1 MGRTSQDLLDEATLG
16 AAPGDGAGP
25 ADAAVL
31 DRITRIATRS
41 LGVAGGL
48 VSLVGGDREYF
59 KRHSGLA
66 EPWST
71 YGETPLSLSL
81 SRHVVETARP
91 LFVDDARSHS
101 LIQAALAERDVS
113 VVAFGGVPLVLTR
126 GDTVGVLSVI
136 DSAPRAWSPSDS
148 NLLEELA
155 GVVTDAL
162 ERRRALAAGVL
173 RDRLT
178 GLPDRGLFRVLVE
191 RAITYR
197 GSRRAAVVAV
207 GLEGFRL
214 VNEAHGHGF
223 GDRLLV
229 AAGRRLASLSSTH
242 GAVCRLAGVDFLML
256 CDLAD
261 DDPDGTGCAQIAYEC
276 VGGASFEVAGQ
287 QVPIGASV
295 GVVVI
300 DPAAEVDQVIDAALE
315 AMRDKAISGR
325 VDPDRRTRASARLR
339 IQGSIAH
346 AQERGEMHLVYQPV
360 VAMSTRRPVGFEAL
374 LRWDH
379 PELGP
384 ISPEDFIPVAE
395 ASGAIV
401 DIGRWVIARAT
412 ADLAGWRRQ
421 HPHEHMWVSVNAAP
435 VELTADLLASM
446 RHTLASARLPGDAV
460 MLEITERALLVNGEA
475 VLQTLDDLRAMGVT
489 IALDDFGVGYSSLS
503 YLTRFPIDVLKIDKS
518 FVAQIETDE
527 RGATLVAGIGALSRV
542 LDVMPIAE
550 GIETEGQARAV
561 EAAGYGLGQGYLF
574 SHPVAAEAV
583 TKLLAS

>member
-1 MGRTSQDLLDEATLG
+1 LLDG
-16 AAPGDGAGP
+16 AKPGEAPGDGAGP

-41 LGVAGGL
+41 LGVSGGL

-59 KRHSGLA
+59 KRHTGLT
-66 EPWST
+66 EPWAT
-71 YGETPLSLSL
+71 YGETPLSHSL
-81 SRHVVETARP
+81 SRHVVETEKP
-91 LFVDDARSHS
+91 LFVDDARSHP
-101 LIQAALAERDVS
+101 LIQAAFAEHDAS
-113 VVAFGGVPLVLTR
+113 VVAFGGVPLILTR

-136 DSAPRAWSPSDS
+136 DSAPRAWSVSDS
-148 NLLEELA
+148 HLLEDLA

-162 ERRRALAAGVL
+162 ERRRALAGGVL
-173 RDRLT
+173 RDGLT
-178 GLPDRGLFRVLVE
+178 GLPGHGLFRVLVE
-191 RAITYR
+191 RAISNR

-207 GLEGFRL
+207 GLERLRL
-214 VNEAHGHGF
+214 VNEAHGHEV

-229 AAGRRLASLSSTH
+229 AAGRRLASLSSTY

-261 DDPDGTGCAQIAYEC
+261 DDPDGTGSALIAREC
-276 VGGASFEVAGQ
+276 VAGASFEVDGEQ
-287 QVPIGASV
+287 IPIGASV

-315 AMRDKAISGR
+315 AMRQKAVSGR
-325 VDPDRRTRASARLR
+325 VDPDRRTRASARLL
-339 IQGSIAH
+339 IQGSIANAH
-346 AQERGEMHLVYQPV
+346 ERGELHLAYQPV
-360 VAMSTRRPVGFEAL
+360 VAVGTRRPVGFEAL

-384 ISPEDFIPVAE
+384 IRPDDFIPVAE

-412 ADLAGWRRQ
+412 ADLAGWRAQ
-421 HPHEHMWVSVNAAP
+421 HAHEQLWVSVNAGP
-435 VELTADLLASM
+435 GELTAGLLASM
-446 RHTLASARLPGDAV
+446 RHALASAGLPGDAV

-542 LDVMPIAE
+542 LDVTPIGE
-550 GIETEGQARAV
+550 GIETDGQARAI
-561 EAAGYGLGQGYLF
+561 EGAGYELGQGYLF

-583 TKLLAS
+583 PDLLAG